1 MAITGNFLRSTRGTL
16 GARLASPNYKLDLVN
31 ESFRANARTP
41 YFSDVVTHSRSG
53 NATMVDSDGLLKWA
67 PHNLQTDSQDFSGAS
82 WSTTNT
88 TVTANAADAPDGT
101 ATADKVEQ
109 TASGDWRIASLNSVV
124 DADYTY
130 GVFLK
135 TVSGTGSIGIR
146 IYNGASFSDTLCSVT
161 EEWQLFTVSSSGT
174 TQNIYIDS
182 RVSGS
187 TLTEVYAWGAHLYR
201 SDLGGMV
208 DNPDRG
214 DSYVPTTSSA
224 VYLPRRGHH
233 VYNGSAWV
241 NEGLLHESEARN
253 NLVTY
258 SIPDSNWT
266 VSNATLDEDA
276 ITSPSGIVDAT
287 KVQEDTAS
295 ARHLAVLPSS
305 SVSSGT
311 TYTLSVYLKADERS
325 WGWVTFSGTFFPG
338 SGDTNAAFFDLSSGL
353 VGAVGADL
361 TSAGIQDVGGGWYR
375 CHIVAT
381 SNATGTSSPGSIG
394 PALSNGTSSYA
405 GTSGSGIYAW
415 GAQLEAAPTPSSY
428 IPTAGAT
435 VTRAAETLTIPSAN
449 LPWPTPQVI
458 GDELVT
464 NGTFDADTDWTKE
477 GTWAIAA
484 GVASHGLGNNDDL
497 YQQVNMISG
506 NTYIIS
512 FDIANRSVGT
522 VSVRYNGNV
531 ILSGQPSGS
540 PSFIFTADATNLNLE
555 FRALNNFDGDI
566 DNISVREINPLSVSI
581 QMDGRMTYADT
592 GVGFSTSNPPWG
604 EVTLLNWR
612 IDNDNY
618 ITSAI
623 STASTQ
629 TGRPSFFQEYNAE
642 VDYVLGSDTEY
653 TPGILVPFNIAS
665 RHGMTFINGAV
676 DGVAL
681 TANTTPT
688 ALPDLSSTDLEL
700 GYDYMGT
707 IKTFRIWDKDLG
719 DTGIEEASS

>member
-1 MAITGNFLRSTRGTL
+1 MQRTYRPKDSVASMVTTASSDLSSPLVQQPVASVLHAPLHYIFDEDYYRKDYLKRS
-16 GARLASPNYKLDLVN
+16 
-31 ESFRANARTP
+31 
-41 YFSDVVTHSRSG
+41 FSDLITHSRSG

-101 ATADKVEQ
+101 ATADKIEQ
-109 TASGDWRIASLNSVV
+109 TASGDWRITGLNSVV

-146 IYNGASFSDTLCSVT
+146 IYDGASFSDTLCSVT

-241 NEGLLHESEARN
+241 NEGLLHESEART

-258 SIPDSNWT
+258 SEDFSAFT
-266 VSNATLDEDA
+266 VSNVTLTADSETAPDGNVGATRVVTGAANSFLYENYA
-276 ITSPSGIVDAT
+276 V
-287 KVQEDTAS
+287 S
-295 ARHLAVLPSS
+295 AE
-305 SVSSGT
+305 T
-311 TYTLSVYLKADERS
+311 TYTGSMFIKYGSVTAITVAIYDDS
-325 WGWVTFSGTFFPG
+325 
-338 SGDTNAAFFDLSSGL
+338 NAAFITTDAAQTVQDF
-353 VGAVGADL
+353 GACKRISFTFA
-361 TSAGIQDVGGGWYR
+361 TPAG
-375 CHIVAT
+375 C
-381 SNATGTSSPGSIG
+381 SNIRIYPHRG
-394 PALSNGTSSYA
+394 N
-405 GTSGSGIYAW
+405 GSGQIGDFYLW
-415 GAQLEAAPTPSSY
+415 GLQLEAASTPSSY

-464 NGTFDADTDWTKE
+464 NGTFDTDTSGWS
-477 GTWAIAA
+477 A
-484 GVASHGLGNNDDL
+484 GGGSSLSIVSGQLRVTASAGGYAYQNITTTLGQA
-497 YQQVNMISG
+497 YTISG
-506 NTYIIS
+506 TSSGAYLVQL
-512 FDIANRSVGT
+512 SV
-522 VSVRYNGNV
+522 YNGAGAGSTLIKSTGNV
-531 ILSGQPSGS
+531 STGDHEFT
-540 PSFIFTADATNLNLE
+540 FIASSTQTAIRMVTATGTAVNI
-555 FRALNNFDGDI
+555 DW

-581 QMDGRMTYADT
+581 QMDGRITYADT
-592 GVGFSTSNPPWG
+592 NTGGSTSGKSG
-604 EVTLLNWR
+604 EVIFVEWWADSDNFIELLNTTNTGTGKLGVNQKALAAF
-612 IDNDNY
+612 D
-618 ITSAI
+618 SV
-623 STASTQ
+623 AS
-629 TGRPSFFQEYNAE
+629 GELFS
-642 VDYVLGSDTEY
+642 
-653 TPGILVPFNIAS
+653 PGILVPFNIAS
-665 RHGMTFINGAV
+665 RHGSTFINGAV
-676 DGVAL
+676 NGVAL
-681 TANTTPT
+681 TADTTPT